1 MTYVYLYNYVAFL
14 SYVNLSPKGSRIGH
28 ISYIALYMP
37 CIYNVPST
45 YIATHSVAIFDLS
58 LCLCATLNV
67 SLFVCVPDLDMR
79 YVFNSLW
86 FFVIVI
92 V

>member
-14 SYVNLSPKGSRIGH
+14 SYVNLSPKGSSIGH

-37 CIYNVPST
+37 CIIIQCT

-67 SLFVCVPDLDMR
+67 SLFVCVPNLDMR